1 MKTLVTLN
9 NFIMAQK
16 FLLFFLLI
24 IFFTSCSS
32 DEEIIT
38 NTPNVPSTAK
48 NNVLLIIVDDIGLD
62 ATIGYN
68 VGSQKPNMPNLQN
81 LINSGVKFNN
91 VWSNPVCSPTRS
103 TILTGKY
110 GYRTSVLNVGEELS
124 TSEISLHNY
133 LTQNSNYSSALVG
146 KWHLSGTPANH
157 NHPNN
162 IGIDYYSGMIG
173 GGIQNYS
180 NWIFSENGNTSN
192 TTEYSTTKL
201 TDEAINW
208 INNQD
213 SEWFMWL
220 AYNAPHTPF
229 HLPPNDLHTQGQ
241 LPTDQASIDSNP
253 LPYYI
258 AMIEAVDSEMG
269 RLFSSINE
277 EELANT
283 TIIFVGDNGT
293 PNQVVQQYNSN
304 RAKGSLYKGGINVPM
319 IISGNQ
325 VNRFNQDE
333 NALINTT
340 DLFTTITELCGINNQ
355 NVHDSKSFISLLTS
369 SFNSNSRDY
378 IYSEIGN
385 ENYTIRNSTHKYIH
399 FENGNEALFNL
410 NNNQFEFPNL
420 LNANQLPL
428 SELNNLNKND
438 LINKLEEIRN

>member
-1 MKTLVTLN
+1 MVHR
-9 NFIMAQK
+9 FIN
-16 FLLFFLLI
+16 FFLILVF
-24 IFFTSCSS
+24 IFSCNS
-32 DEEIIT
+32 DEDSIAS
-38 NTPNVPSTAK
+38 PSPVVPIAK

-68 VGSQKPNMPNLQN
+68 IGSQKPNMPNLQN

-110 GYRTSVLNVGEELS
+110 GYSTSVLNAGDELS
-124 TSEISLHNY
+124 ISETSLHNY
-133 LTQNSNYSSALVG
+133 LTQNTNYSSALVG
-146 KWHLSGTPANH
+146 KWHLSGTPADH

-180 NWIFSENGNTSN
+180 NWVFSVNGNISN
-192 TTEYSTTKL
+192 TNQYSTTKL
-201 TDEAINW
+201 TNEAIDW

-229 HLPPNDLHTQGQ
+229 HLPPSNLHAQGQ
-241 LPTDQASIDSNP
+241 LPADQASIDSNP
-253 LPYYI
+253 LPYYL

-269 RLFSSINE
+269 RLFNSISE

-283 TIIFVGDNGT
+283 TIIFIGDNGT
-293 PNQVVQQYNSN
+293 PNEVVQQYNSN

-325 VNRFNQDE
+325 VNRFSQDE

-340 DLFTTITELCGINNQ
+340 DLFTTITELCGVNNQ
-355 NVHDSKSFISLLTS
+355 AVHDSKSFISLLSS

-385 ENYTIRNSTHKYIH
+385 ENYSIRNTTHKYIH

-428 SELNNLNKND
+428 SDLDNLNKTD
-438 LINKLEEIRN
+438 LINKLEEIRD

>member
-1 MKTLVTLN
+1 MVHR
-9 NFIMAQK
+9 FIN
-16 FLLFFLLI
+16 FFLILVF
-24 IFFTSCSS
+24 IFSCNS
-32 DEEIIT
+32 DEDSIAS
-38 NTPNVPSTAK
+38 PSPVVPIAK

-68 VGSQKPNMPNLQN
+68 IGSQKPNMPNLQN

-110 GYRTSVLNVGEELS
+110 GYRTSVLDAGDELS
-124 TSEISLHNY
+124 TSETSLHNY
-133 LTQNSNYSSALVG
+133 LSQNTNYSSALVG
-146 KWHLSGTPANH
+146 KWHLSGTPADH

-173 GGIQNYS
+173 GDIQNYS
-180 NWIFSENGNTSN
+180 NWMFSENGNTSD
-192 TTEYSTTKL
+192 TTQYSTTKL
-201 TDEAINW
+201 TNEAIDW

-229 HLPPNDLHTQGQ
+229 HLPPSNLHSQGQ
-241 LPTDQASIDSNP
+241 LPADQASIDSNP
-253 LPYYI
+253 LPYYL

-269 RLFSSINE
+269 RLFNSISE

-283 TIIFVGDNGT
+283 TIIFIGDNGT
-293 PNQVVQQYNSN
+293 PNEVVQQYNSN

-325 VNRFNQDE
+325 VNRFSQDE

-340 DLFTTITELCGINNQ
+340 DLFTTITELCGVNNQ
-355 NVHDSKSFISLLTS
+355 AVHDSKSFISLLSS

-385 ENYTIRNSTHKYIH
+385 ENYSIRNTTHKYIH

-428 SELNNLNKND
+428 SDLDNLNKTD
-438 LINKLEEIRN
+438 LINKLEEIRD

>member
-1 MKTLVTLN
+1 MVQR
-9 NFIMAQK
+9 FVI
-16 FLLFFLLI
+16 FFLILI
-24 IFFTSCSS
+24 FISSCNS
-32 DEEIIT
+32 DEDSIT
-38 NTPNVPSTAK
+38 SDSSVIPITK
-48 NNVLLIIVDDIGLD
+48 NNVLLIILDDIGLD

-68 VGSQKPNMPNLQN
+68 IGSQKPNMPNLQN
-81 LINSGVKFNN
+81 LISSGVKFNN

-110 GYRTSVLNVGEELS
+110 GYRTSVLNAGDELS
-124 TSEISLHNY
+124 TSETSLHNY
-133 LTQNSNYSSALVG
+133 LTQNTNYSSALVG
-146 KWHLSGTPANH
+146 KWHLSGTPADH

-180 NWIFSENGNTSN
+180 NWVFSVNGNISN
-192 TTEYSTTKL
+192 TTQYSTTKL
-201 TDEAINW
+201 TNEAIDW

-229 HLPPNDLHTQGQ
+229 HLPPSNLHAQGQ
-241 LPTDQASIDSNP
+241 LPADQASIDSNP
-253 LPYYI
+253 LPYYL
-258 AMIEAVDSEMG
+258 AMIEAVDSEIG
-269 RLFSSINE
+269 RLFNSISE

-283 TIIFVGDNGT
+283 TIIFIGDNGT
-293 PNQVVQQYNSN
+293 PNEVVQQYNSN

-325 VNRFNQDE
+325 VNRFGQDE

-340 DLFTTITELCGINNQ
+340 DLFATITELCGVNNQ
-355 NVHDSKSFISLLTS
+355 AVYDSKSFIDLLTS
-369 SFNSNSRDY
+369 SINSNSRDY

-385 ENYTIRNSTHKYIH
+385 ENYTIRNNTHKYIH

-410 NNNQFEFPNL
+410 NNNQLEFPNL
-420 LNANQLPL
+420 LNTNQLPL
-428 SELNNLNKND
+428 SDLNNLNKTD